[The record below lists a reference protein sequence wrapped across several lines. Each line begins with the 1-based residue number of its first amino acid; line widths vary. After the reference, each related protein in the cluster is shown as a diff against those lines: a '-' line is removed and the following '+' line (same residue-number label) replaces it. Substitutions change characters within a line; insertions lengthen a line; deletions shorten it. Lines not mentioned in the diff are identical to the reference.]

1 MAGRRAAIPPPCRDT
16 CHRRRP
22 AGRRGR
28 PVTVKTTI
36 VGPRPDR
43 DVAVPTFAHLARLTD
58 DPGLFEHA
66 RHAIA
71 RREHGYCTDDVA
83 RGLVVTSR
91 AVNPSAGVIRLAECY
106 LAFLTH
112 AQDADGAIHNRLGF
126 NREWA
131 DHPSLGDWWGRAL
144 WG

>member
-58 DPGLFEHA
+58 GTGLFEHA
-66 RHAIA
+66 RHATA
-71 RREHGYCTDDVA
+71 RREHAYCAADVA

-91 AVNPSAGVIRLAECY
+91 ESTSSAEVLRLAECY
-106 LAFLTH
+106 LSFLSH
-112 AQDADGAIHNRLGF
+112 AQDAQG
-126 NREWA
+126 
-131 DHPSLGDWWGRAL
+131 
-144 WG
+144 